1 MTLLQWGGL
10 VTLASIAV
18 SIVTLIVVHFL
29 PTGRNPIRD
38 PVSQY
43 RLTRFRAWTITSS
56 FFSAI
61 AGIGAIVLFTALSG
75 SAAIATD
82 VLLGIYV
89 ISRILLPV
97 IPMDAPGS
105 TPTRRGRTHYLLA
118 IVGFAAITAA
128 IFVAGGLLQAAGHE
142 DTATWSTVLGIVA
155 AVGAVGLLVGVI
167 ARRSGLFGLFER
179 IIYLGF
185 MPWLALVGYIAV
197 RG

>member
-1 MTLLQWGGL
+1 MTLLQWAGL
-10 VTLASIAV
+10 ITLVSIAI
-18 SIVTLIVVHFL
+18 SIVTLLVVHFL
-29 PTGRNPIRD
+29 PTGLNPIRD

-43 RLTRFRAWTITSS
+43 RLTRFRGWTITSAIC
-56 FFSAI
+56 SAI

-75 SAAIATD
+75 SAAILTD
-82 VLLGIYV
+82 VLLGV
-89 ISRILLPV
+89 FVVSRLLLPI
-97 IPMDAPGS
+97 IPMDAPGAAA
-105 TPTRRGRTHYLLA
+105 TPRGRTHYALA

-128 IFVAGGLLQAAGHE
+128 IFVAGGLLQQAGHA

-155 AVGAVGLLVGVI
+155 AVGAIGLLIGVI

-185 MPWLALVGYIAV
+185 MPWLALVGYIAL